1 MNQELEEYIQRHQKN
16 HEKSES
22 FVDYLYELMKEHQIE
37 NPSDVYKKAY
47 ISRQLWSSI
56 VSSKSTPSLNA
67 CIKIALAMKLSNHE
81 CKYLLKKAGYTLS
94 SSSRYALVIRFAIEH
109 QIYDIYEVNKLLMDA
124 GYEDSLLN

>member
-1 MNQELEEYIQRHQKN
+1 MNEELEEYIQKHQKN
-16 HEKSES
+16 GEKSES

-109 QIYDIYEVNKLLMDA
+109 QIYDIYEVNKLLIDA